1 MDDVLKMGLK
11 ALNKHLPAKRKSLDE
26 LLAEEKPRIRCR
38 DGSSHRFKR
47 KELEYLKEVC
57 PPEGRSRL
65 RLPIYLELSAEV
77 PGMTRIT
84 GNLNIQVCARI
95 LEMEPP
101 DTGQPM
107 FFYAEQL
114 RTLRRALPTTTQ
126 YALYLK

>member
-1 MDDVLKMGLK
+1 MK
-11 ALNKHLPAKRKSLDE
+11 ALNKHLPTKRKNLEE

-38 DGSSHRFKR
+38 DGSSHRFKK

-57 PPEGRSRL
+57 APEGWNRL

-84 GNLNIQVCARI
+84 GNLNIQVCARVLGI
-95 LEMEPP
+95 EPP
-101 DTGQPM
+101 DTGQPLL
-107 FFYAEQL
+107 FYAEQL